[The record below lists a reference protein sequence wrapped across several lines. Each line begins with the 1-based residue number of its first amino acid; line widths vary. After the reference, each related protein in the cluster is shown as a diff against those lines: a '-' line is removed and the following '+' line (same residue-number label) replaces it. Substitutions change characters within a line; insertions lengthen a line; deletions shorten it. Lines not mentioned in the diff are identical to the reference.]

1 MRKIILFIAMS
12 VDGYIAGSDDNLAF
26 LQMVERPNEDYGYAD
41 HLQNIDT
48 IIWGRRTFEKILR
61 IEQKVPHP
69 DKKIFVVSK
78 SLTGK
83 KEHAEYHPDVVNL
96 VHFLQNQPGK
106 DIYCDGG
113 AQIVTELLRHNLI
126 DRMIISIIPH
136 LLGDGIR
143 LFKEGNLEQGLV
155 FKRSITYPSGL
166 VQVWYDV
173 KKE

>member
-1 MRKIILFIAMS
+1 MS
-12 VDGYIAGSDDNLAF
+12 VDGYIAKSDDNLDF

-41 HLQNIDT
+41 HLNNIDT
-48 IIWGRRTFEKILR
+48 IIWGRRTFDKILKM
-61 IEQKVPHP
+61 EGKVPHV

-78 SLTGK
+78 SETGK
-83 KEHAEYHPDVVNL
+83 REHAEYHPDAVGL
-96 VHFLQNQPGK
+96 VHYLQSQPGK

-113 AQIVTELLRHNLI
+113 AQLVTELLRHQLI
-126 DRMIISIIPH
+126 DRLIISIIPH

-143 LFKEGNLEQGLV
+143 LFKEGNLEQKLI